1 MSGAGATYVFGT
13 YSKSIKS
20 SLGYDQTTL
29 NLLAF
34 FKDLGANIGVFSGLI
49 AEVAPTW
56 FVLLV
61 GSGTNFAG
69 YFLIW
74 LAVTGKLVDPKV
86 WMMCLFILIGANS
99 QNFANTAILVTCV
112 NNFPEGRG
120 ILLGLLK
127 GFTGLSGA
135 VMTQIYLAIY
145 GNDSTS
151 LILLIGWLPTALCI
165 VFMFTIRMIKTA
177 RQPNEIRVFYNYL
190 YVAVILAL
198 FSMIMTVFEKQVSFL
213 PVAYRGSAS
222 IVCILLLLPLGIAVN
237 QELKLWR
244 KNNELVIGSPVVV
257 KVESLPAV
265 TLPEFPGKFEIEEKP
280 NGSPKRG
287 EDHGILQAI
296 FSFDMLLILV
306 STFCGLGTNLTAMD
320 NIGQIGESLGY
331 PTRTT
336 STFVSLLSIW
346 NFCGRV
352 FAGFVSEILIEKY
365 RLPRPLMIASV
376 LAMSTVGHLL
386 IAFPF
391 GGSVYVASVI
401 VGFCFGAHLTLLY
414 TIISEIF
421 GLKHYAVLFNFGQL
435 ASPIGSYVFNVRVSG
450 ALYDRE
456 ALKQLAM
463 KGLTRESVKELT
475 CLGTECYRL
484 PFIITAAVAFFGA
497 CCTMVLVMRTKEFYN
512 GDIYQKFKEENKRLH
527 AENAMALSESGR
539 SEANQH
545 LIRGRWFMLFASFL
559 IMSGA
564 GATYVFCT
572 YSKSIK
578 SSLGYYQT
586 TLNLLAFF
594 KDLRA
599 NIGVFPGLIA
609 EVTPTWFVL
618 FVGAGTNFAGYFLI
632 WLAVT
637 GKLVD
642 PKVWMMCLF
651 ILIGA
656 NLQNFANTGV
666 LVTSV
671 NNFLKGE
678 AYCWVY

>member
-1 MSGAGATYVFGT
+1 MAAEAISFTLHLIRGRWFMLFASFLIMSGAGATYVFGT

-34 FKDLGANIGVFSGLI
+34 FKDLGANMGVISGLI
-49 AEVAPTW
+49 AEFTPTW

-86 WMMCLFILIGANS
+86 WMMCLFILVGANS
-99 QNFANTAILVTCV
+99 QNFANTGVLVTCV

-135 VMTQIYLAIY
+135 VMTQIYLAVY

-151 LILLIGWLPTALCI
+151 LILLIGWLPAALCV

-177 RQPNEIRVFYNYL
+177 RQPNEIRVFYKYL
-190 YVAVILAL
+190 YVAVVLAL
-198 FSMIMTVFEKQVSFL
+198 FSMIMTVFEKQVSF
-213 PVAYRGSAS
+213 PTFAYRSSAS
-222 IVCILLLLPLGIAVN
+222 IVL
-237 QELKLWR
+237 
-244 KNNELVIGSPVVV
+244 
-257 KVESLPAV
+257 KVESLPTV
-265 TLPEFPGKFEIEEKP
+265 TSPEFPAKFEIEEKP

-287 EDHGILQAI
+287 EDHSILQAI
-296 FSFDMLLILV
+296 FSFDMALILV

-331 PTRTT
+331 PTITT

-376 LAMSTVGHLL
+376 LTLSTVGHLL

-450 ALYDRE
+450 ALYDGE
-456 ALKQLAM
+456 ALKQLAV
-463 KGLTRESVKELT
+463 KGLTRESVRELT

-484 PFIITAAVAFFGA
+484 SFIITAAVAFFGA
-497 CCTMVLVMRTKEFYN
+497 CCTMVLVMRTREFYN

-527 AENAMALSESGR
+527 AENAMALSESGQSGR
-539 SEANQH
+539 CEFSQH
-545 LIRGRWFMLFASFL
+545 
-559 IMSGA
+559 
-564 GATYVFCT
+564 
-572 YSKSIK
+572 
-578 SSLGYYQT
+578 
-586 TLNLLAFF
+586 
-594 KDLRA
+594 
-599 NIGVFPGLIA
+599 
-609 EVTPTWFVL
+609 VL
-618 FVGAGTNFAGYFLI
+618 D
-632 WLAVT
+632 
-637 GKLVD
+637 K
-642 PKVWMMCLF
+642 
-651 ILIGA
+651 
-656 NLQNFANTGV
+656 
-666 LVTSV
+666 
-671 NNFLKGE
+671 
-678 AYCWVY
+678 